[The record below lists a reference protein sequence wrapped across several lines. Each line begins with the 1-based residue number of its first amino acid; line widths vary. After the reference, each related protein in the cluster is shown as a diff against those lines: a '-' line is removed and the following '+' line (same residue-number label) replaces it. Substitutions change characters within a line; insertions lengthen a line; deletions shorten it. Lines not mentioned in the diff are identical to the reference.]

1 MHASTPPAP
10 SRIDPPTITRLY
22 WLALTHIERVGSV
35 RAQCLVER
43 FGSPQGAFA
52 ASRME
57 LSDLPSALH
66 NDTID
71 ALLAGPDLLWARRQV
86 SMAES
91 LGASV
96 ICLDDPDYP
105 ESLRQIPSPPPVLFA
120 QGVLGLV
127 CPRAVA
133 VVGTRKPSVNGQ
145 ETTRRLCRDWAANGI
160 RIVSGL
166 ARGIDEI
173 AHRTALE
180 QGGETIAVL
189 GCPLD
194 GLGTDGRGKLAQ
206 QIASAGVIIT
216 EHPFGAPVVPGNFVR
231 RNRIISGLAQAVV
244 VTEAPMGSGAL
255 ITARNA
261 LEQNRELLTCPGPAD
276 SSTFE
281 GNFTLLRQGAGLCA
295 RPDDLWHAMGWKA
308 RSVHQDNPSDSP
320 VVRLLRRT
328 DASLEE
334 IALETQTPIAQL
346 QGELVLLE
354 MAGRIQRMGGSRF
367 RIVA

>member
-1 MHASTPPAP
+1 MHLASPPPAL
-10 SRIDPPTITRLY
+10 STDPPGITRLY

-35 RAQCLVER
+35 RAQCLVDR

-52 ASRME
+52 ATRSE
-57 LSDLPSALH
+57 LAQLHSVLH
-66 NDTID
+66 NDTIE
-71 ALLAGPDLLWARRQV
+71 AILAGPDLLWAQRQV
-86 SMAES
+86 SMADS
-91 LGASV
+91 LGASI

-105 ESLRQIPSPPPVLFA
+105 EPLRQIPSPPPVLFA

-133 VVGTRKPSVNGQ
+133 VVGTRKPSMTGQ
-145 ETTRRLCRDWAANGI
+145 ETTRRLCREWAANGV

-194 GLGTDGRGKLAQ
+194 GLGTVGRGELAQ
-206 QIASAGVIIT
+206 QIAAAGVIVS
-216 EHPFGAPVVPGNFVR
+216 EHPFGAPVVPANFVR

-244 VTEAPMGSGAL
+244 VAEAPLGSGAL

-261 LEQNRELLTCPGPAD
+261 LEQNRELLACPGPAD
-276 SSTFE
+276 STTFE
-281 GNFTLLRQGAGLCA
+281 GNFSLLRQGAGLCA
-295 RPDDLWHAMGWKA
+295 RPDDLWQAMGWKA
-308 RSVHQDNPSDSP
+308 RNVSQDNPSDSP

-334 IALETQTPIAQL
+334 IALQTQTPIALL

-354 MAGRIQRMGGSRF
+354 MSGRIQRMGGTRF